1 MQPSSNSFLLLSA
14 SVLFFN
20 LEGRTLKHF
29 RTVIIIIVSTLVLN
43 VSSVINSLQ
52 NCRCNNELSLDLYI
66 DLSWTGSV
74 PCTLPRAKWCCCLGW
89 AGQGGGWF
97 LCIICRGACG
107 LGEHRCFGFKK
118 PRVVGWKDGAWWREG
133 LGKRGLGW
141 AMPSWQL

>member
-66 DLSWTGSV
+66 DLS
-74 PCTLPRAKWCCCLGW
+74 
-89 AGQGGGWF
+89 
-97 LCIICRGACG
+97 
-107 LGEHRCFGFKK
+107 
-118 PRVVGWKDGAWWREG
+118 
-133 LGKRGLGW
+133 
-141 AMPSWQL
+141 